1 MSGVVTATGIG
12 NAFAGVATSGSLLLA
27 VPVAVVAGALSF
39 FSPCVLPLVPGYL
52 SYVTGMTGTQLS
64 SPDAR
69 RTRRTVLGV
78 GLFVVGFTAWFVSLG
93 AAFGGIGAVLK
104 EQRTVLE
111 RVLGVLVIVVGLA
124 FAGFLRPLQRDMRV
138 HRVPAVGLA
147 AAPLLGVLF
156 GLGWTPCLGP
166 TLTAVLTL
174 SAVDNGGAG
183 RGALLTAVYG
193 AGPRPTVPAGCRRIR
208 SVDRRHR
215 MVPPPRAGG
224 GPGWWRAARRGR
236 DPAADRRLVAGG
248 GLPAGLVRLR
258 DDAGLGDDG
267 HVDPPDAGG

>member
-1 MSGVVTATGIG
+1 MATGIG

-27 VPVAVVAGALSF
+27 VPVSVVAGALSF

-52 SYVTGMTGTQLS
+52 SYVTGMTGAQLS

-69 RTRRTVLGV
+69 RSRRTVVGV
-78 GLFVVGFTAWFVSLG
+78 ALFVAGFTAWFVSLG
-93 AAFGGIGAVLK
+93 AAFGGIGAILK
-104 EQRTVLE
+104 EQRSVLE
-111 RVLGVLVIVVGLA
+111 RVLGVLVIVVGLV
-124 FAGFLRPLQRDMRV
+124 FAGLLRPLQRDVRV

-193 AGPRPTVPAGCRRIR
+193 LGLGLPFLLVAAGFGRLTSAIGWF
-208 SVDRRHR
+208 RRHGLA
-215 MVPPPRAGG
+215 V
-224 GPGWWRAARRGR
+224 AR
-236 DPAADRRLVAGG
+236 VGG
-248 GLPAGLVRLR
+248 GLLVVVGILLLTGVWSQ
-258 DDAGLGDDG
+258 AVASLQAWSGS
-267 HVDPPDAGG
+267 VTTPV